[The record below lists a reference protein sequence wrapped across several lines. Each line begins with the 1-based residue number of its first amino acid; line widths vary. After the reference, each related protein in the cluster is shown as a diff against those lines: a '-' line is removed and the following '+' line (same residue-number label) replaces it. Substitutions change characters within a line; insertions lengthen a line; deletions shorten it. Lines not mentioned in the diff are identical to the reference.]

1 MNALFILLRAYWAL
15 KNWCFKTMVLEK
27 TLESPLDGKI
37 KSVNPKGNWKSLSC
51 VWLFETSWT
60 IQSMEFSRPEYCSI
74 LFTLFSRGSSQ
85 PMDRTQVSHIA
96 GGFFYQLSHHWKV
109 LMLKLKLQNF
119 GHLMWRADSLEKTL
133 MLGNTEGRRRGRQR
147 MRWPN
152 GTTDSMDLSLSKL
165 WETWWRTVK
174 PSLLQSMGL
183 QSRTQL
189 SNWTRTN
196 APNNLIITES
206 EESRNYGPCD
216 IKVVGNIIYK
226 GHSPEKNYWTR
237 I

>member
-1 MNALFILLRAYWAL
+1 
-15 KNWCFKTMVLEK
+15 
-27 TLESPLDGKI
+27 
-37 KSVNPKGNWKSLSC
+37 
-51 VWLFETSWT
+51 
-60 IQSMEFSRPEYCSI
+60 MEFPRPEYCSI
-74 LFTLFSRGSSQ
+74 LFTPFSRGSSL
-85 PMDRTQVSHIA
+85 PMDWTQVSHIA
-96 GGFFYQLSHHWKV
+96 GGFFYQLSHHWKL

-133 MLGNTEGRRRGRQR
+133 MLGNIDGRRRGRQR
-147 MRWPN
+147 MRWLN

-165 WETWWRTVK
+165 WETWWRTGK

-206 EESRNYGPCD
+206 EDSRNYGPCD
-216 IKVVGNIIYK
+216 IKVVCNVIYK
-226 GHSPEKNYWTR
+226 GHSPDKNYWTR